1 LADER
6 LIVDFWDVGQ
16 GDCSVITLPDKSLIV
31 IDVGPRTTP
40 LVDWLNERPRQIYA
54 LVITHNDDDHAG
66 GLPSLVK
73 LSGVTIENVYMLS
86 DRNRDSE
93 QFKKIFGAVRA
104 EEKKGRFPVIGLD
117 KDRQIWEN
125 PDKTLELGAVYP
137 SYSENVEAKTPN
149 ESSAI
154 LRLRQKNEIGI
165 IWPGDAPMQ
174 VVAEKFNGL
183 KPPML
188 VGPHH
193 GGPVDRK
200 KKDFKTWVTAVQPER
215 LFVSV
220 GTKKNYGLPEP
231 KYLQQRAGHG
241 CHVICSQLTKHC
253 DTQHVNN
260 EIPVLQTAMLLG
272 LRPPRSGVPC
282 RGCFRVTV
290 TAQEVMPDAFD
301 AEHRSRVEKLR
312 RPKCLPPGQ

>member
-1 LADER
+1 MAGEK

-40 LVDWLNERPRQIYA
+40 LVDWLGERSRRIHSV
-54 LVITHNDDDHAG
+54 VITHNDNDHAG

-73 LSGVTIENVYMLS
+73 LAGLTIGTVYMLS

-93 QFKKIFGAVRA
+93 QFQKIFRAVRE
-104 EEKKGRFPVIGLD
+104 EEKRGRFAVIRLD
-117 KDRQIWEN
+117 QDRQIWEN
-125 PDKTLELGAVYP
+125 PDKTLELKAIYP
-137 SYSENVEAKTPN
+137 GFSENIEAMKPN

-154 LRLRQKNEIGI
+154 LWLRQKDKVGI
-165 IWPGDAPMQ
+165 VWAGDAPMQ
-174 VVAEKFNGL
+174 VVAEKCKSL
-183 KPPML
+183 TPPVL

-193 GGPVDRK
+193 GGPVDRN
-200 KKDFKTWVTAVQPER
+200 KKDFKTSVAAVKAER

-220 GTKKNYGLPEP
+220 GTKNNYGLPEP

-241 CHVICSQLTKHC
+241 CHVICSQLTRHC
-253 DTQHVNN
+253 DNVHVNN
-260 EIPVLQTAMLLG
+260 EIPITQTAMFLG

-282 RGCFRVTV
+282 RGCFRAMVTERDI
-290 TAQEVMPDAFD
+290 TPDAFD
-301 AEHRSRVEKLR
+301 MLHREKIEKLK
-312 RPKCLPPGQ
+312 RPRCLLKQ